1 MRATTTRA
9 RSREQ
14 RRARIEQ
21 VALELFRSRG
31 FDQVTVE
38 DVCAGAGIGPATF
51 YRHFGTKEGV
61 VFSYQNAFTT
71 ALRTAIDAAA
81 GLPEPA
87 RLMAVLG
94 NFAEFLESQREMLA
108 LRDEIVLGHARLLE
122 RTLIIQ
128 REMEAALADGL
139 ARLRGLPQADAAAQ
153 LEAGLGVL
161 VLRLAVRSWRLHGGT
176 SLPDAIAD
184 VRASLRRLV
193 CFPLEPG
200 PVSGAGHG
208 FQDSASPPHG

>member
-1 MRATTTRA
+1 MRPTTARA

-14 RRARIEQ
+14 RSARIEQ

-38 DVCAGAGIGPATF
+38 DVCAGAGVGPATF

-61 VFSYQNAFTT
+61 VFSYRNAFTT

-81 GLPEPA
+81 DLPEPA
-87 RLMAVLG
+87 RLTAVLSQ
-94 NFAEFLESQREMLA
+94 FAGFLESQSEMLA
-108 LRDEIVLGHARLLE
+108 LRDEIVLGHGRLLE

-139 ARLRGLPQADAAAQ
+139 ARLRGLPQVDTAAQ

-161 VLRLAVRSWRLHGGT
+161 VLRVAVRSWRMHGGT
-176 SLPDAIAD
+176 SLPDAVQE
-184 VRASLRRLV
+184 VRARLCSLV
-193 CFPLEPG
+193 CFPSEPG
-200 PVSGAGHG
+200 STSEAGHG
-208 FQDSASPPHG
+208 PEGSASPAHR